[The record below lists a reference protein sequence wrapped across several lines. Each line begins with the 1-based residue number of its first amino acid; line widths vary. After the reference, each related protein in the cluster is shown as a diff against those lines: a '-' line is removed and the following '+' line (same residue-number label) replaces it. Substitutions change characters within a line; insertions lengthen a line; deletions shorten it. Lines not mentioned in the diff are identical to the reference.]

1 MVVVSGCGAT
11 VGGSGRGAMVDVSG
25 CGAMVGDN
33 GRGGVV
39 WFSCDG
45 AFGTWHACPV
55 IQWVAFFPSRL
66 PAVLVRRPYG
76 QRSSF
81 REPQL
86 RTQLYP
92 TEVERAGRDSGRPG
106 RCNGHILCRG
116 GINDE
121 LFVGSMVGFGVRMYP
136 QSGLV
141 CGEVQWFIG
150 ARFVDNGRGCQA

>member
-55 IQWVAFFPSRL
+55 IQWVAFFL
-66 PAVLVRRPYG
+66 PACPLFWYAGPMGSEARFANHSCAPNCILQKWSVLGETRVVLVAATDISYA
-76 QRSSF
+76 
-81 REPQL
+81 
-86 RTQLYP
+86 
-92 TEVERAGRDSGRPG
+92 EVG
-106 RCNGHILCRG
+106 
-116 GINDE
+116 
-121 LFVGSMVGFGVRMYP
+121 
-136 QSGLV
+136 
-141 CGEVQWFIG
+141 
-150 ARFVDNGRGCQA
+150 